1 MKFVYDSQ
9 QNQFINLNVSQ
20 IPYSMDLPLFGQLL
34 PFSFIFDVNELIFFP
49 TFLIDEIVAYDPMS

>member
-1 MKFVYDSQ
+1 MIRELQKCKEVVY
-9 QNQFINLNVSQ
+9 IW
-20 IPYSMDLPLFGQLL
+20 YSLFGQLL